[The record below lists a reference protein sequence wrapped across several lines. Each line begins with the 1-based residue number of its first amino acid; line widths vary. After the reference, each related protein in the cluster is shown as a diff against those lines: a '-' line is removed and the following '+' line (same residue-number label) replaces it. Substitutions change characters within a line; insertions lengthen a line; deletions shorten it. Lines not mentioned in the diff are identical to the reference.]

1 MNNKI
6 KNIYFLSFLFTL
18 HTAVAAYINS
28 SFLAEII
35 KEDYV
40 GLLYTAG
47 SLLIIIILSKS
58 SMILKNFGNKNLTF
72 AFLGV
77 NMLALLGLALSK
89 NPYIIMGSF
98 VVFMTTNTLVFY
110 CIDIFIEHFS
120 KDNKTGLIRGLYLTI
135 VNMAYLLS
143 PLLAAYL
150 IAKGN
155 YKAIYIF
162 AFILSFIM
170 AIGLVFYTKHFKDKK
185 YEKGSIIDA
194 LKNLRKQKD
203 VYPIVIINFLL
214 QFFYAWMVVY
224 TPIYLH
230 QHLGFNWNQIGLIFS
245 IMLIP
250 FVIFGLPIGVL
261 VDKYKV
267 NKKILLYIGFFI
279 IGITTSLMAFVSS
292 LDVLIWGIVLFGT
305 RVGASIIE
313 TTSEIYF
320 FEKISDKDVN
330 LISIFRDML
339 PVAYILAPIV
349 ATIIFFF
356 IPFNGYF
363 FLILGIIMFSGF
375 YYIYQIKNG
384 KNRISYQDK

>member
-28 SFLAEII
+28 SFLTNII

-40 GLLYTAG
+40 GLLYTAS
-47 SLLIIIILSKS
+47 SLLIIIILSRS
-58 SMILKNFGNKNLTF
+58 SSILKNFGNKNLTF
-72 AFLGV
+72 AFLGA
-77 NMLALLGLALSK
+77 NMLALLGLIISK

-267 NKKILLYIGFFI
+267 NRKILLCIGFFT
-279 IGITTSLMAFVSS
+279 IGVATSLMAFISS
-292 LDVLIWGIVLFGT
+292 LDVLVWGLVLFGT

-320 FEKISDKDVN
+320 FEKISDKNVN

-339 PVAYILAPIV
+339 PVAYILGPIV
-349 ATIIFFF
+349 ATIIFLF

>member
-28 SFLAEII
+28 SFLTNII

-40 GLLYTAG
+40 GLLYTAS
-47 SLLIIIILSKS
+47 SLLIIIILSRS
-58 SMILKNFGNKNLTF
+58 SVILKNFGNKKLTF
-72 AFLGV
+72 AFLGA
-77 NMLALLGLALSK
+77 NMLALLGLALTK

-267 NKKILLYIGFFI
+267 NRKILLCIGFFT
-279 IGITTSLMAFVSS
+279 IGVATSLMAFISS
-292 LDVLIWGIVLFGT
+292 LDVLVWGLVLFGT

-320 FEKISDKDVN
+320 FEKISDKNVN

-339 PVAYILAPIV
+339 PVAYILGPIV
-349 ATIIFFF
+349 ATIIFLF

-375 YYIYQIKNG
+375 YYISQIKNG
-384 KNRISYQDK
+384 KDRISYQNK

>member
-1 MNNKI
+1 MNYKI

-18 HTAVAAYINS
+18 HTAIAAYINS
-28 SFLAEII
+28 SFLTSII

-40 GLLYTAG
+40 GLLYTAS
-47 SLLIIIILSKS
+47 SLLIIIILSRS
-58 SMILKNFGNKNLTF
+58 SIILKNFGNKKLTF
-72 AFLGV
+72 IFIGV
-77 NMLALLGLALSK
+77 NMLALLGLIISK
-89 NPYIIMGSF
+89 NHFVIMMSF
-98 VVFMTTNTLVFY
+98 VLFMTTNTLVFY

-120 KDNKTGLIRGLYLTI
+120 NNNKTGLIRGFYLTI
-135 VNMAYLLS
+135 INIAYLLS

-150 IAKGN
+150 IARGD

-162 AFILSFIM
+162 ALALSLLM
-170 AIGLVFYTKHFKDKK
+170 VIGLIFYTKNFKDKK
-185 YEKGSIIDA
+185 YEKGSIVDA
-194 LKNLRKQKD
+194 LKNIRKQKD
-203 VYPIVIINFLL
+203 IYPIFIINLLL

-230 QHLGFNWNQIGLIFS
+230 QHLGFNWNQIGIMFT

-250 FVIFGLPIGVL
+250 FTILGLPIGL
-261 VDKYKV
+261 LIDKYRV
-267 NKKILLYIGFFI
+267 NKKTLLYLGFFT
-279 IGITTSLMAFVSS
+279 IGLTTSLIAFVSS
-292 LDVLIWGIVLFGT
+292 LNTLVWGLVLFGT

-339 PVAYILAPIV
+339 PIAYILAPII

-363 FLILGIIMFSGF
+363 FLILGIIMFLGF

-384 KNRISYQDK
+384 KDQIPYQNK

>member
-28 SFLAEII
+28 SFLTNII

-40 GLLYTAG
+40 GLLYTAS
-47 SLLIIIILSKS
+47 SLLIIIILSRS
-58 SMILKNFGNKNLTF
+58 SVILKNFGNKKLTF
-72 AFLGV
+72 AFLGA
-77 NMLALLGLALSK
+77 NMLALLGLALTK

-98 VVFMTTNTLVFY
+98 VIFMTTNTLVFY

-120 KDNKTGLIRGLYLTI
+120 NDNKTGLIRGLYLTI

-150 IAKGN
+150 IAKGD

-162 AFILSFIM
+162 AFILSFMM
-170 AIGLVFYTKHFKDKK
+170 AIGLIFYTKHFKDKK
-185 YEKGSIIDA
+185 YEKGSIIDS

-203 VYPIVIINFLL
+203 TYPIFIINLLL

-230 QHLGFNWNQIGLIFS
+230 QHLNFNWNQIGLMFM

-250 FVIFGLPIGVL
+250 FVIFSLPIGVL

-267 NKKILLYIGFFI
+267 NKKTLLYIGFFT
-279 IGITTSLMAFVSS
+279 IGVATSLMAFVSS
-292 LDVLIWGIVLFGT
+292 LDVLIWGLVLFGT

-356 IPFNGYF
+356 IPFNNYF

-384 KNRISYQDK
+384 KDRIPYQNK